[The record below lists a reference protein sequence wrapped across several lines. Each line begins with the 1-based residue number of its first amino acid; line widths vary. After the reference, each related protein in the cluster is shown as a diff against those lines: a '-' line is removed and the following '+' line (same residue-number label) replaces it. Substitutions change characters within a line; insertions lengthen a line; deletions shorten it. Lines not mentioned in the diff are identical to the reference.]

1 MTATRRTTMGV
12 EQLEQACLAEAGRR
26 FTQAKDTP
34 FLSEP
39 LSSIFRDNLEAPAFQ
54 EVLNRTFQI
63 PPNCDP
69 YTATVYSRTLG
80 SAVL

>member
-1 MTATRRTTMGV
+1 MGV